1 MFSAQTLAKAD
12 AARVFVAPPGL
23 QTRTRL
29 TPTTLMEVVAPRR
42 ITPADPAWAALA
54 AALQHATVAA
64 APSEREVRLG
74 VVLEAAGAP
83 IGQAFLSQADAAQH
97 DRVYAVVDGQP
108 GSADAGLAR
117 AIAAA
122 GA

>member
-12 AARVFVAPPGL
+12 AARIFMAPPGL

-29 TPTTLMEVVAPRR
+29 TPKTLVEVVTPRR

-54 AALQHATVAA
+54 AALKHATVAA

-83 IGQAFLSQADAAQH
+83 IGEAFLSQAEAAENG
-97 DRVYAVVDGQP
+97 RVYAVVDGHA
-108 GSADAGLAR
+108 GAADVTLAR

-122 GA
+122 A